1 VFHRPAAFESDDNF
15 VSKTLEKLS
24 EETKELIKQD
34 AELHFLIGKLNYNYK
49 KL

>member
-1 VFHRPAAFESDDNF
+1 
-15 VSKTLEKLS
+15 VSSFGDKNVIDRYSQVEIS

-34 AELHFLIGKLNYNYK
+34 AELHFLIGKLNYNHK